1 MSDTLDNTNIEIV
14 DSSLNTYQ
22 KYINYIEN
30 TATNIHEDIESK
42 VFDADTTKNNVSDFL
57 QNLNI
62 STVTQDDINILDAS
76 YEQFYQDLKESN
88 NINNRLKKIVS
99 KYEAT
104 EAQLSH
110 AKKTNTYFMLLAWMI
125 IFIFVGAALFI
136 SIIEDKKDMN
146 IFSKILLVLFSL
158 IVVFYIVRNL
168 KVYIEKNIQ

>member
-22 KYINYIEN
+22 EYIEYIEN
-30 TATNIHEDIESK
+30 TATNIYEDIENK
-42 VFDADTTKNNVSDFL
+42 VTDADTTKNNVSEFL
-57 QNLNI
+57 QNLSI

-76 YEQFYQDLKESN
+76 YEQFYKDLKESN
-88 NINNRLKKIVS
+88 DINNRLKKLVS

-110 AKKTNTYFMLLAWMI
+110 AKKTNTYFMLLAWII
-125 IFIFVGAALFI
+125 IFIFVGSALFI

-146 IFSKILLVLFSL
+146 IFSKILLGLFSL

-168 KVYIEKNIQ
+168 KGYIEKNIQ

>member
-22 KYINYIEN
+22 EYIEYIEN
-30 TATNIHEDIESK
+30 EATSIHGDISK
-42 VFDADTTKNNVSDFL
+42 VTDADTTKNNVSDFL
-57 QNLNI
+57 QNLNF
-62 STVTQDDINILDAS
+62 SPVAQDDINILDAS
-76 YEQFYQDLKESN
+76 YEQFYKDLKESN
-88 NINNRLKKIVS
+88 DINNRLKKLVS

-146 IFSKILLVLFSL
+146 VFSKILLGLFSL
-158 IVVFYIVRNL
+158 IVVFYIVKNL

>member
-14 DSSLNTYQ
+14 DNSLNTYQ
-22 KYINYIEN
+22 EYIENIEN
-30 TATNIHEDIESK
+30 TASNIDENIVNE
-42 VFDADTTKNNVSDFL
+42 VTYADTTKNNVSEFL
-57 QNLNI
+57 QNLSI

-76 YEQFYQDLKESN
+76 YEQFYKDLKESN
-88 NINNRLKKIVS
+88 DINNRLKKLVS

-110 AKKTNTYFMLLAWMI
+110 AKKTNTYFMLLAWII
-125 IFIFVGAALFI
+125 IFIFIGSALFI

-146 IFSKILLVLFSL
+146 IFSKILLGLFSL

-168 KVYIEKNIQ
+168 KGYIEKNIQ

>member
-1 MSDTLDNTNIEIV
+1 MSNIINNANIEIV

-22 KYINYIEN
+22 EYIEYIEN
-30 TATNIHEDIESK
+30 EATSIHGDIESK
-42 VFDADTTKNNVSDFL
+42 VTDADTTKNNVSDFL

-62 STVTQDDINILDAS
+62 STVAQDDINILDAS
-76 YEQFYQDLKESN
+76 YEQFYEDLKESN

-146 IFSKILLVLFSL
+146 IFSKILLGLFSL
-158 IVVFYIVRNL
+158 IVVFYIVKNL

>member
-1 MSDTLDNTNIEIV
+1 MSNNIDNANIEIV

-22 KYINYIEN
+22 KYIEYIEN
-30 TATNIHEDIESK
+30 DATSIHEDNESK
-42 VFDADTTKNNVSDFL
+42 VTDADTTKNNVSDFL
-57 QNLNI
+57 QNLSI
-62 STVTQDDINILDAS
+62 STVAQDDINILDAS
-76 YEQFYQDLKESN
+76 YEQFYKDLEESN
-88 NINNRLKKIVS
+88 NINNQLKNIVS

-136 SIIEDKKDMN
+136 SIIEDKKDIN

>member
-1 MSDTLDNTNIEIV
+1 MSNPLDKTNIEIV
-14 DSSLNTYQ
+14 DNSLNVYQ
-22 KYINYIEN
+22 EYIEQN
-30 TATNIHEDIESK
+30 TSADDTNLDKIS
-42 VFDADTTKNNVSDFL
+42 VKNNVSEFL
-57 QNLNI
+57 QNLSI
-62 STVTQDDINILDAS
+62 STVAQDDINILDAS
-76 YEQFYQDLKESN
+76 YEQFYEDLKESN

-146 IFSKILLVLFSL
+146 VFSKILLGLFSL
-158 IVVFYIVRNL
+158 IVVFYIVKNL